1 MGPRHVPRF
10 TFDTYPLSLQAVIQR
25 VGKPDQKEAL
35 LKYYSGGAA
44 AQLVEC
50 MGVVE
55 ERANEI
61 VCAAQMNDGST
72 PSSRG
77 GAPAAQFT
85 PGPSSPPGKTRA
97 IHEASRQQL
106 AAMDPVAELDA
117 GGEELDAERPMRHD
131 ELLAHVRGLV
141 LRHRQGDGGG
151 APAVRRASATESP
164 RSIRGPGI
172 GAR

>member
-1 MGPRHVPRF
+1 M
-10 TFDTYPLSLQAVIQR
+10 IQR

-61 VCAAQMNDGST
+61 VCAAQMNEGST
-72 PSSRG
+72 PSSRRG
-77 GAPAAQFT
+77 GRPMQFT

-97 IHEASRQQL
+97 NHEASRQQL
-106 AAMDPVAELDA
+106 ASTDPVAELDA
-117 GGEELDAERPMRHD
+117 GGEELEVDRPMRHD

-141 LRHRQGDGGG
+141 LRHRQGDVGGG
-151 APAVRRASATESP
+151 GGGDGPPARRGSGIERESP
-164 RSIRGPGI
+164 RSLRGS
-172 GAR
+172 AR